1 MKIAKIAKVFEK
13 NERKSQYQFN
23 KEYQL
28 IRHTSNIFSYHFFFQ
43 KGKRWEVERIDKDME
58 SWYPDS

>member
-28 IRHTSNIFSYHFFFQ
+28 IRHTSNIFSYHFFFR
-43 KGKRWEVERIDKDME
+43 KGKGGKWRE
-58 SWYPDS
+58 